1 MLIRLGKIF
10 RKTFRSTYLV
20 RSGKVPEI
28 GAPVF
33 LRSGKLVG
41 KVLDVFGPVNL
52 PYIEIKPKQASK
64 DLLGE
69 VVYTNRLM
77 KNIDKLRI

>member
-33 LRSGKLVG
+33 LRNGKLVG
-41 KVLDVFGPVNL
+41 KVVDIFGPVNL
-52 PYIEIKPKQASK
+52 PYIEIRPKNLSRE
-64 DLLGE
+64 LLGE

-77 KNIDKLRI
+77 KDLDKLRI